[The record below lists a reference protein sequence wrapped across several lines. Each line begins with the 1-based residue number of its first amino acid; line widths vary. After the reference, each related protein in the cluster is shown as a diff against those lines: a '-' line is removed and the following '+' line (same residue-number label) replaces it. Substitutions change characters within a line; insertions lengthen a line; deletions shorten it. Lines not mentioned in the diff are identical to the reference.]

1 MTLECMNE
9 WVSDTCAF
17 SRGSSL
23 LGCFVQ
29 LRCDGFYFFLIIFLL
44 LYSLLSLR
52 KPFFS
57 NKRQEGSSSGWEGR
71 LGGTRKSRRR
81 GKCNQDLLYE
91 KKSNFNEGE
100 FFSKLRCV

>member
-29 LRCDGFYFFLIIFLL
+29 LRCDGFYFFSLYFFCYIHCYLSENHSFLTRD
-44 LYSLLSLR
+44 R
-52 KPFFS
+52 KEVALDG
-57 NKRQEGSSSGWEGR
+57 RGVWEKLGR
-71 LGGTRKSRRR
+71 V
-81 GKCNQDLLYE
+81 
-91 KKSNFNEGE
+91 EGE
-100 FFSKLRCV
+100 ENVIRIYYMRKKNLILMKGNFFQS